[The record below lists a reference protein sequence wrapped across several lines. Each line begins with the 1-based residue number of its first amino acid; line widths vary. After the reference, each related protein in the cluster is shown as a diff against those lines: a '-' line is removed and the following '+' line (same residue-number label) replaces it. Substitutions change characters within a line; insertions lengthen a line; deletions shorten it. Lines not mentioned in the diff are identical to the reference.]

1 MNSNI
6 EFTPVVISVDEQK
19 RIDRKDY
26 IKQCESD
33 QAKHESKLLADLK
46 RKYSHPEH
54 LTYRLFIR

>member
-6 EFTPVVISVDEQK
+6 EFMPVVISADKQT

-26 IKQCESD
+26 IKQCESE

-46 RKYSHPEH
+46 RKYTKPEH

>member
-1 MNSNI
+1 MNNNT
-6 EFTPVVISVDEQK
+6 EFASVVISVDEQK

-33 QAKHESKLLADLK
+33 QAKYESKLLADLK
-46 RKYSHPEH
+46 RKYTKPEH

>member
-1 MNSNI
+1 MNSNT

-33 QAKHESKLLADLK
+33 QAKHESKLLANLK
-46 RKYSHPEH
+46 QKYTKPEH